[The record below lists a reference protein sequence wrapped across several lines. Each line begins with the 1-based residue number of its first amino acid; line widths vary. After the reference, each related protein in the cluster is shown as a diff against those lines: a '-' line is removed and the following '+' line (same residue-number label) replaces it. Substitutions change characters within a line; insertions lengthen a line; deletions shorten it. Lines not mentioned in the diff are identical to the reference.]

1 MCLRLAVLLVSFLV
15 CVLSDRTPCEHQCFP
30 YRIKC
35 HSDCRRDYLSN
46 SFKEKFKA
54 CSEKCEWYFN
64 DCDDECEC
72 RAINVRERA
81 GCEQICQT
89 HPYLDEWNRRQCMIE
104 CKFDFSENYSKCWY
118 IFQIW
123 KCWYMDSIRICYS
136 VRTSGAPPSHVKFL
150 CFKLKSFMAR
160 KN

>member
-1 MCLRLAVLLVSFLV
+1 MFYVNIFKVKEWTCPFFILVLFSQLLTPGMMCLRLAVLLVSFLI

-72 RAINVRERA
+72 RATNIRERA
-81 GCEQICQT
+81 GCEKICQT

-104 CKFDFSENYSKCWY
+104 CKFDFSENYSKC
-118 IFQIW
+118 
-123 KCWYMDSIRICYS
+123 
-136 VRTSGAPPSHVKFL
+136 
-150 CFKLKSFMAR
+150 
-160 KN
+160 